1 MALSHSWFVQKQ
13 VPDRR
18 RNSNKTTLTLTL
30 PSDGRGN
37 SQTRHSQVPKRLDS
51 PTDGGRFSLSHPM
64 GEGRGEGECVPKSE
78 VVFARVLTSAATV
91 LTAGYGKYRS
101 NTQGVAHRWNSL

>member
-1 MALSHSWFVQKQ
+1 MKRLGGTSEGRWSGSTQGFVQKQ

-18 RNSNKTTLTLTL
+18 RISNKTTLTLTL

-37 SQTRHSQVPKRLDS
+37 RQPRLSQLPKRLDT

-64 GEGRGEGECVPKSE
+64 GEGRGEGECASKSE
-78 VVFARVLTSAATV
+78 VVFARVLRD
-91 LTAGYGKYRS
+91 AGH
-101 NTQGVAHRWNSL
+101 VV